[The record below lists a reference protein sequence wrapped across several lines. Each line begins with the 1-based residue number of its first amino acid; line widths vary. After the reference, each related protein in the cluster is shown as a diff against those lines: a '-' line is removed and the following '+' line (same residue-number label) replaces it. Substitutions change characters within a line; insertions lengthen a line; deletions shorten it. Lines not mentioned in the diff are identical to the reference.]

1 MINRTGVVSEKN
13 ERHSKISN
21 FNSIH
26 YVFPRTAENKKRD
39 SADLLCPFFSL
50 LAWSLN
56 LGIAVSDRTEISR
69 TVRIDVGV
77 VEGGGGGG
85 REETKEKGRER
96 VGLGT

>member
-1 MINRTGVVSEKN
+1 MLV
-13 ERHSKISN
+13 
-21 FNSIH
+21 
-26 YVFPRTAENKKRD
+26 
-39 SADLLCPFFSL
+39 FSL
-50 LAWSLN
+50 LAGSLN

-69 TVRIDVGV
+69 TVQIDVGV

>member
-1 MINRTGVVSEKN
+1 MNGTQKFL
-13 ERHSKISN
+13 ISIP
-21 FNSIH
+21 SIT
-26 YVFPRTAENKKRD
+26 FSPRSAENKKKI
-39 SADLLCPFFSL
+39 LLIFYARFFPL
-50 LAWSLN
+50 LAGSLN

-77 VEGGGGGG
+77 VEGGGRGG

>member
-1 MINRTGVVSEKN
+1 MPV
-13 ERHSKISN
+13 
-21 FNSIH
+21 
-26 YVFPRTAENKKRD
+26 
-39 SADLLCPFFSL
+39 FSL
-50 LAWSLN
+50 LAGSLN

-69 TVRIDVGV
+69 TVRIDIGV